1 MIIDEILDTIDLQ
14 KKLNIEYIKKE
25 AEYFDFTD
33 ILQAIEQKDTTALKT
48 ALKNYIIQNE
58 YNNNIL
64 QDIDKMKIDFT
75 TKAEIME
82 QIETTLFFTS
92 ELNNIIFDI
101 LEDMEE
107 LTVDEFIY
115 NFDYKLNETT
125 QSEYIKWELLKNYT
139 SPEEL
144 NQINYD
150 QILQEFYN
158 DIKTILEV

>member
-14 KKLNIEYIKKE
+14 KKLDIDYIKKE
-25 AEYFDFTD
+25 AEYFDFAD

-64 QDIDKMKIDFT
+64 QDIDKIKIDFT
-75 TKAEIME
+75 TKADIME
-82 QIETTLFFTS
+82 EIETTLFFTS

-115 NFDYKLNETT
+115 NFDYKLNESSK
-125 QSEYIKWELLKNYT
+125 SEYIKWELLKNYT
-139 SPEEL
+139 SPEEV
-144 NQINYD
+144 NKINYND
-150 QILQEFYN
+150 ILQEFYN
-158 DIKTILEV
+158 DIRKILEV

>member
-14 KKLNIEYIKKE
+14 KKLDIEYIQKE
-25 AEYFDFTD
+25 AEYFEFTD
-33 ILQAIEQKDTTALKT
+33 ILQAIEQKDTKALKI

-64 QDIDKMKIDFT
+64 QDIDKIKIDFT
-75 TKAEIME
+75 TKADIME

-115 NFDYKLNETT
+115 DFDYKLNESS

-144 NQINYD
+144 NKMNYND
-150 QILQEFYN
+150 ILQEFYN
-158 DIKTILEV
+158 DIRKILEV